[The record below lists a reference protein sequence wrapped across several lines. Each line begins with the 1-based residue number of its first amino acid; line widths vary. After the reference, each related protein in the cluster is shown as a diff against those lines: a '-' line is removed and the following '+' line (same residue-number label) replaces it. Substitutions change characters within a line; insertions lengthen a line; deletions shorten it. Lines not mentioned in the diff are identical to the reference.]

1 MKNLRETKIKQFF
14 QICLKKISL
23 VEKFPQFLIGE
34 NVLDYS
40 ISIAWVSPSGFA
52 GGPEGKESASR
63 SPKEISIFTEF
74 QFLKQLLLS
83 IWTLFPSRNTP

>member
-1 MKNLRETKIKQFF
+1 M
-14 QICLKKISL
+14 
-23 VEKFPQFLIGE
+23 EKFPQFFIGE

-52 GGPEGKESASR
+52 GGLEGKESASR
-63 SPKEISIFTEF
+63 SPKEICKFSEF

-83 IWTLFPSRNTP
+83 IWTLFPSRNAP